1 MRSKTMGCAFA
12 VMAATLTVSSPV
24 FSQAFP
30 TKPIRMVIPFP
41 PGGVDITGR
50 LLANKMS
57 ELLGQPVVVDNRG
70 GANGL
75 IGSELVARSAPDG
88 YTILLTTPS
97 THVTAVFLQK
107 SIPYD
112 PVKDFTPLCAVL
124 EPVSLLVVHPS
135 LPVNSVQELI
145 AHAKKNPGKLTY
157 SSSGIGSVFHLTGEA
172 LKEAGNVDILHV
184 PYKGTG
190 PSLADVV
197 AGRISM
203 TFSALSTSRPLIV
216 SGKVKALAVAEP
228 RRYAGLPNIPTVAEG
243 LPGFSKPSTW
253 FGFFGP
259 AGMPRHIVQRL
270 NAEMVK
276 TAHAPDLR
284 DKLDQGGFSIIAGT
298 PEDFAA
304 ILKQG
309 LEVYGRLV
317 KSVGLKPE

>member
-1 MRSKTMGCAFA
+1 
-12 VMAATLTVSSPV
+12 
-24 FSQAFP
+24 
-30 TKPIRMVIPFP
+30 FP

-112 PVKDFTPLCAVL
+112 PVKDFTPICAVL

-243 LPGFSKPSTW
+243 LPGFNKPSTW

-259 AGMPRHIVQRL
+259 AGMPRPVVQRL

>member
-1 MRSKTMGCAFA
+1 MRSQTMGCAFA
-12 VMAATLTVSSPV
+12 VMAAAFTVSSPV
-24 FSQAFP
+24 FPQAFP
-30 TKPIRMVIPFP
+30 SKPIRMVIPFP

-243 LPGFSKPSTW
+243 LPGFNKPSTW

-259 AGMPRHIVQRL
+259 AGMPRPVVQRL